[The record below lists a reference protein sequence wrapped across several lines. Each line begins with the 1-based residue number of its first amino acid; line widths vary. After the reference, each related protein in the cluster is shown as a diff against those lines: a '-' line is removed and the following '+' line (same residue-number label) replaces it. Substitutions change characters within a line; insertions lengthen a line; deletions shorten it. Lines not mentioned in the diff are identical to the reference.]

1 MHMSFTGGM
10 NSKTEFSWDAFKMQ
24 VLLGNQQGAIET
36 MRKFKFSDVLFFR
49 VVPDNS
55 DLKYLED
62 TVRGQDLNLLQFA
75 VAQGQEQLVKYI
87 LSEHKYISTATRQMK
102 SLDPR
107 ILLANSQGDETLVLR
122 LAVQH
127 PSIFNYLWSTFGS
140 AELFTFDQHLIP
152 VL

>member
-87 LSEHKYISTATRQMK
+87 LSEHKYISTATR
-102 SLDPR
+102 
-107 ILLANSQGDETLVLR
+107 
-122 LAVQH
+122 
-127 PSIFNYLWSTFGS
+127 
-140 AELFTFDQHLIP
+140 
-152 VL
+152 

>member
-36 MRKFKFSDVLFFR
+36 MRKFKFSDVLFFK

-75 VAQGQEQLVKYI
+75 VAQG
-87 LSEHKYISTATRQMK
+87 
-102 SLDPR
+102 
-107 ILLANSQGDETLVLR
+107 
-122 LAVQH
+122 
-127 PSIFNYLWSTFGS
+127 
-140 AELFTFDQHLIP
+140 
-152 VL
+152 

>member
-1 MHMSFTGGM
+1 MSLHLFDQESLIVLPEEEGKKGAINDNKGRETQVPQSSDSLRPSMHMSFTGGM

-36 MRKFKFSDVLFFR
+36 MRKFKFSDVLFFK

-75 VAQGQEQLVKYI
+75 VAQG
-87 LSEHKYISTATRQMK
+87 
-102 SLDPR
+102 
-107 ILLANSQGDETLVLR
+107 
-122 LAVQH
+122 
-127 PSIFNYLWSTFGS
+127 
-140 AELFTFDQHLIP
+140 
-152 VL
+152 